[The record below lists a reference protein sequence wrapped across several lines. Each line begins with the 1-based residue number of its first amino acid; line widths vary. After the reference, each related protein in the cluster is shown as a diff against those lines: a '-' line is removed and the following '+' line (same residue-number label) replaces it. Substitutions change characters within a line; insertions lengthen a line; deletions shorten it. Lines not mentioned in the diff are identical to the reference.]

1 MAPLDQR
8 MDTELLASPSF
19 THSADRTMPI
29 IKSEQ
34 NVQET
39 KSNLL
44 FGCLDM
50 FQFWSPCP
58 SDSSPAKGN
67 TDDHQSTSSR
77 SSATEICD
85 DDPQY
90 TRISDPHLDV
100 NSNPSHPII
109 LQSIVSYPGSEA
121 GVAGTPANLDTYLTS
136 KNSQDSWHH
145 ALQDNENGSELSFSY
160 SSFSENEEKGDLAST
175 GDESVIS
182 FDPSDFL
189 EDDQDE
195 LAKEESALQMN
206 KLGTI
211 MECIEEFSSRTSKSV
226 KKQRSR

>member
-109 LQSIVSYPGSEA
+109 LQSIVSYPSSEA
-121 GVAGTPANLDTYLTS
+121 GVAGTPANQARIV
-136 KNSQDSWHH
+136 K
-145 ALQDNENGSELSFSY
+145 
-160 SSFSENEEKGDLAST
+160 
-175 GDESVIS
+175 I
-182 FDPSDFL
+182 
-189 EDDQDE
+189 
-195 LAKEESALQMN
+195 
-206 KLGTI
+206 LGT
-211 MECIEEFSSRTSKSV
+211 MLCKTMKMAANLVSHTPASQRM
-226 KKQRSR
+226 KKKVILHLLVTNRS